1 MAKRKSYRELDAEQV
16 IQTIATLHR
25 RISERFPNAGL
36 ANVCADLQALAAENS
51 ARARRIARSNTPL
64 RAGVLLLLVVG
75 AVALT
80 GVISLLRAVPA
91 SADSIYSVLQ
101 GIEAAANLT
110 VLVGA
115 GLFFLV
121 RSEERIKRQ
130 RALAAL
136 HELRSLIHVIDMHQ
150 LTKDP
155 SAVASISGAT
165 ASSPPRLLSPYEL
178 SRYLDYCSEML
189 SLTSKLAVLFAQS
202 FPDPVVTDAVSD
214 IERIASNLSQKI
226 WQKIMIVGALHPADA
241 AAGVVEATRVS
252 SSAAPTGT
260 PAVASA
266 PRPGSPAAG

>member
-1 MAKRKSYRELDAEQV
+1 MAKAKSYRELDAEQV
-16 IQTIATLHR
+16 IKTIETLHR

-36 ANVCADLQALAAENS
+36 ASVCADLRALASENS
-51 ARARRIARSNTPL
+51 ARAQRIARSNVPL

-75 AVALT
+75 TAALT
-80 GVISLLRAVPA
+80 GVISLLRSVPA

-115 GLFFLV
+115 GLFFLI
-121 RSEERIKRQ
+121 RSEERMKRQ
-130 RALAAL
+130 RALKAL

-165 ASSPPRLLSPYEL
+165 PSSPPRLLSPYEL
-178 SRYLDYCSEML
+178 TRYLDYCSEML

-226 WQKIMIVGALHPADA
+226 WQKIMIVGALHPGNA
-241 AAGVVEATRVS
+241 AALEENRNPVGAAP
-252 SSAAPTGT
+252 SAAVSANAPKAGPPGV
-260 PAVASA
+260 PA
-266 PRPGSPAAG
+266 PG